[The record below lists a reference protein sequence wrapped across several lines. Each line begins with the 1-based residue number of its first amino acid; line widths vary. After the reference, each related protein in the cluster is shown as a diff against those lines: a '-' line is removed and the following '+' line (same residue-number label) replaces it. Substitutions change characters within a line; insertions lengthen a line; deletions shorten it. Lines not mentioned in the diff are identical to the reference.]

1 MNDQPE
7 SRVSDIVMAA
17 GGRLVSRIRLQ
28 KITYLLDKLG
38 ADSGFSF
45 SYYHYGPY
53 SRDLDSA
60 ILDAEAFDCVVE
72 EFERRKSDGARYSVF
87 KTKGDAEAYEF
98 SYLSDLR
105 LRETANKLS
114 EVNVTVLELAAT
126 AHWLLKEEVIGEW
139 KSEIVRRKGSKTADG
154 RLEQATE
161 LLASLG
167 LEPGFVPA

>member
-7 SRVSDIVMAA
+7 NRVSDIVMAA

-38 ADSGFSF
+38 AESGFSF

-60 ILDAEAFDCVVE
+60 ILDAEAFDRVVE

-87 KTKGDAEAYEF
+87 KAKGEADAYEF
-98 SYLSDLR
+98 SYLSDPR
-105 LRETANKLS
+105 FRETAKQLS
-114 EVNVTVLELAAT
+114 EINVTVLELAAT
-126 AHWLLKEEVIGEW
+126 AHWLLKEEAVEDW
-139 KSEIVRRKGSKTADG
+139 KAEIIRRKGTKTADG
-154 RLEQATE
+154 RLEEATA

-167 LEPGFVPA
+167 LEPDSVPA